1 MKYTE
6 NSMADGG
13 AGSLQQ
19 PLESPGATIA
29 KLRIKLAD
37 LQEEMV
43 EKKIAAGDVQELL
56 LIGMLKTLDK
66 LAPHDQISSLESAV
80 RRMQRLIA
88 RHVPSEAKESEPTKI
103 VGFKRKAKP
112 DENHENALSDKSNEE
127 RQPESMKRRQRM
139 LLEKD
144 VKFKQIQPALRA
156 RVEAFTRFAVPY
168 LRQCV
173 AKPSAS
179 DLIEA
184 YNKQLPADQ
193 ANKLAADGTF
203 FRHNLITKE
212 MLAAAT
218 VDDALAGIGKGRPSY
233 RGMSLTRCMELRPDY
248 GVFLRWCMNW
258 CVSRR
263 GQKEKLTRTE
273 MEDAWTSAVEYDGR
287 INLTSLYTMGIVS
300 AAKLNE
306 TMQAGG
312 ADAEAGGGAEAFRRF
327 TRHVARE
334 VPKPEIV
341 A

>member
-1 MKYTE
+1 MD
-6 NSMADGG
+6 DGG

-19 PLESPGATIA
+19 PLESPEATIA
-29 KLRIKLAD
+29 KLHIKLAD

-43 EKKIAAGDVQELL
+43 EKKIAAGHIQELI
-56 LIGMLKTLDK
+56 LIGMLKSLDQ

-80 RRMQRLIA
+80 QRMQRLIA
-88 RHVPSEAKESEPTKI
+88 RHVPSEAKESEPAKI
-103 VGFKRKAKP
+103 VGFKRKATP
-112 DENHENALSDKSNEE
+112 DENHENALSD
-127 RQPESMKRRQRM
+127 ESGPATMNRRQRM

-173 AKPSAS
+173 AKPSAF

-203 FRHNLITKE
+203 FRHNLITLE

-306 TMQAGG
+306 TMHGSA
-312 ADAEAGGGAEAFRRF
+312 
-327 TRHVARE
+327 ARS
-334 VPKPEIV
+334 PP
-341 A
+341 